1 MQSHHQHGNVM
12 FVVLAVK
19 RFNINLENVPLWK
32 SRHSG
37 CRQEQWDLICDITLW
52 LECCRNGKFVSVRRN
67 VGHKRWNLHV
77 KRDIIEMHKK
87 HIAFPFLFCVWH
99 HSKASSSSARLFPSF
114 QLLNMS
120 ASLKVN
126 GCGSSKGCM
135 VQLGGKVAL
144 TARQSMVKVDVA
156 QVFWRPFWQ
165 TYFVVI
171 VDHPPTDQKNVGD
184 KLKCF
189 WGNKFQ
195 FSLKK
200 LVSVWLTVRLLKANS
215 QNMQFSTTL

>member
-1 MQSHHQHGNVM
+1 M
-12 FVVLAVK
+12 
-19 RFNINLENVPLWK
+19 ENCTRP
-32 SRHSG
+32 
-37 CRQEQWDLICDITLW
+37 
-52 LECCRNGKFVSVRRN
+52 FVSVRKKRRTQTLKFTCKAR
-67 VGHKRWNLHV
+67 HKRNAQKAHC
-77 KRDIIEMHKK
+77 
-87 HIAFPFLFCVWH
+87 FPFPVFLLFCVWH

-171 VDHPPTDQKNVGD
+171 VDHPPTDQKKNVGD

-200 LVSVWLTVRLLKANS
+200 WVYQFDWLSYLWWQILKTCSFLPHYNKEDLFTAHLPS
-215 QNMQFSTTL
+215 FLMWQT